1 MTDLLS
7 NTEIER
13 YHHDGYVVPD
23 YALPPETMAEL
34 DSALEET
41 IVSNPS
47 VRPEHLV
54 SAHIDRLNDEGIRG
68 HSAWLNLA
76 QNPEILDRVEQLIGP
91 NIILWGCQVFCK
103 PASDG
108 MEVPM
113 HQDGHYWPIQPLA
126 TCTAWVAIDDS
137 NVGNGCLRVIP
148 GSHSGQH
155 YYQHS
160 KSDREHL
167 VLNQHVDDPR
177 VDIGNAVDV
186 ELAPDSF
193 RCTTSI

>member
-1 MTDLLS
+1 MPRFLYYFFFFNDTAT
-7 NTEIER
+7 TEI
-13 YHHDGYVVPD
+13 YTLSLHD
-23 YALPPETMAEL
+23 ALP
-34 DSALEET
+34 
-41 IVSNPS
+41 IC
-47 VRPEHLV
+47 
-54 SAHIDRLNDEGIRG
+54 
-68 HSAWLNLA
+68 
-76 QNPEILDRVEQLIGP
+76 
-91 NIILWGCQVFCK
+91 CQVFCK

-186 ELAPDSF
+186 ELSPGQFSLHDVYMIHGSNPN
-193 RCTTSI
+193 TSNERRAGVAIRYMPATSHFNRSLYEKIGRAHV